1 MTIFILSNI
10 ASHYVLFVLP
20 DQFINKSPQYIHTE
34 LFK

>member
-1 MTIFILSNI
+1 MHSIDFY
-10 ASHYVLFVLP
+10 YVLFLSS